1 MSESKRGRSGNEN
14 LASSLKL
21 AVWAAV
27 LGCVVLAVET
37 PNLVQPPGD
46 RDARSYNAA
55 PAPGPSTPATDY
67 FPAQFPAPN
76 GEAEPAPETF

>member
-1 MSESKRGRSGNEN
+1 MSESKQGRSGNEN
-14 LASSLKL
+14 LASSLRL

-46 RDARSYNAA
+46 REARSYSAA
-55 PAPGPSTPATDY
+55 PEASPPATDY
-67 FPAQFPAPN
+67 FPAQFPAPK
-76 GEAEPAPETF
+76 GEVEPAPATF

>member
-1 MSESKRGRSGNEN
+1 MSESKQVRSGNEN

-37 PNLVQPPGD
+37 PSLVQPPAE
-46 RDARSYNAA
+46 REALSYSAVPA
-55 PAPGPSTPATDY
+55 PATPATDY
-67 FPAQFPAPN
+67 FPAQFPAPKA
-76 GEAEPAPETF
+76 EAEAAPATF

>member
-1 MSESKRGRSGNEN
+1 MSQSKQVRSGNEN
-14 LASSLKL
+14 LSSSLKL

-46 RDARSYNAA
+46 REARSYSA
-55 PAPGPSTPATDY
+55 APGPSTPATDY
-67 FPAQFPAPN
+67 FPAQFPAPK

>member
-1 MSESKRGRSGNEN
+1 MSESKQVRHGNEN

-37 PNLVQPPGD
+37 PNLVQPP
-46 RDARSYNAA
+46 REREALSSSAA
-55 PAPGPSTPATDY
+55 PVPSTPATDY
-67 FPAQFPAPN
+67 FPAQFPAPK
-76 GEAEPAPETF
+76 GEAEPAPATF